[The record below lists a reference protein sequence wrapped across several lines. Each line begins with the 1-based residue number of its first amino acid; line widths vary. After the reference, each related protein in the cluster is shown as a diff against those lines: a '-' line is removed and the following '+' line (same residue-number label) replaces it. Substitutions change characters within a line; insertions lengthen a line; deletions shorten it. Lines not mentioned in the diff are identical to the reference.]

1 MPRTF
6 TLVLGLATAFLLTAC
21 AGTKPTAE
29 GAPAQTDPGLEG
41 PAVRTDD
48 KRAEVMR
55 LFMEATQARLSGDMG
70 KAASL
75 YERCLKLDPKNDAAM
90 FELGKILHH
99 SKQFDKAIDMA
110 KKAVDTDPDNIWYRF
125 LLADLYQQNERT
137 NDAIDVYKGI
147 VRKWPDR
154 YEVYFDLANSL
165 AYTGKVDEAMKVY
178 ADLEKRFG
186 QSEGTIM
193 QQFSLLMGNNKL
205 VEAEAL
211 ALRAIEAYPSTPQYK
226 AMLAELYDQKGEHEK
241 ALALYEEVLALD
253 PTNSMLRIALAEHY
267 YGTGKMDEAYHQLG
281 EAFLDPDLDIDA
293 KMQVLIGFYEMT
305 NSAGAGTERA
315 DLVQRAYDLIGS
327 LEIAHP
333 ESGKPHTIHGDFLLR
348 DGKFEEARE
357 QFRKALK
364 WEKDEFPIHLQ
375 LLQLDLQLND
385 HNGLVKDADEA
396 ISLFPT
402 VPELHLYKGIGQSQQ
417 EQYDDAIETLIMGR
431 DLVVD
436 NVPLQAQFWSSLGD
450 TYNAAGDQTKSDQA
464 YREALKLDPQNP
476 NTLNNFAYHLS
487 EQDRD
492 LEKAEEMSRR
502 SNELAPGQPSYL
514 DTYAWVLFKLKRFD
528 DARTWIEKAIHAGGA
543 TEGVIVEHY
552 GDILFELGDK
562 AGAMEQW
569 RKAQELGGASDRLG
583 EKINQGARV
592 E

>member
-1 MPRTF
+1 
-6 TLVLGLATAFLLTAC
+6 
-21 AGTKPTAE
+21 
-29 GAPAQTDPGLEG
+29 
-41 PAVRTDD
+41 
-48 KRAEVMR
+48 
-55 LFMEATQARLSGDMG
+55 
-70 KAASL
+70 
-75 YERCLKLDPKNDAAM
+75 
-90 FELGKILHH
+90 
-99 SKQFDKAIDMA
+99 DMA

-165 AYTGKVDEAMKVY
+165 AYTGKVDEAMKVF
-178 ADLEKRFG
+178 ADVEKRFG

-205 VEAEAL
+205 DEAEAL

-375 LLQLDLQLND
+375 LLQ
-385 HNGLVKDADEA
+385 
-396 ISLFPT
+396 
-402 VPELHLYKGIGQSQQ
+402 
-417 EQYDDAIETLIMGR
+417 
-431 DLVVD
+431 
-436 NVPLQAQFWSSLGD
+436 
-450 TYNAAGDQTKSDQA
+450 
-464 YREALKLDPQNP
+464 
-476 NTLNNFAYHLS
+476 
-487 EQDRD
+487 
-492 LEKAEEMSRR
+492 
-502 SNELAPGQPSYL
+502 
-514 DTYAWVLFKLKRFD
+514 
-528 DARTWIEKAIHAGGA
+528 
-543 TEGVIVEHY
+543 
-552 GDILFELGDK
+552 
-562 AGAMEQW
+562 
-569 RKAQELGGASDRLG
+569 
-583 EKINQGARV
+583 
-592 E
+592 